1 MPEKKKPAGLNEVL
15 AKAQAE
21 LPKAEKASNNP
32 YFKSKYAG
40 LNEVID
46 AVRPVLNRHGIAVTQ
61 RVDFTPETVETSPTG
76 GEVRK
81 VLQAYLRT
89 ELALG
94 SESIS
99 SIVPLEYKKG
109 DAQSLGSAIT
119 YARRYGL
126 QSLVCLATDEPDDDG
141 NAAVGDTAMADKMN
155 RGGNHRG
162 LQAKPKATADDFALK

>member
-1 MPEKKKPAGLNEVL
+1 MSLNEAL
-15 AKAQAE
+15 ATAQAE
-21 LPKAEKASNNP
+21 LPKAEKSSANP

-46 AVRPVLNRHGIAVTQ
+46 AVRPVLNKYGIAVTQ

-81 VLQAYLRT
+81 ALQAYLRT

-141 NAAVGDTAMADKMN
+141 NAAVGDEAMQDKMSG
-155 RGGNHRG
+155 RGNSRGNNT
-162 LQAKPKATADDFALK
+162 PKASAADFALK